1 LGIGGTIAAIII
13 GIIALIVIIAIIVFL
28 IELLAPL
35 FIGIIILAIIVG
47 VGWWIYSKNKESL
60 ANASM
65 PHTQHTQK
73 RVGLESLF
81 SSLVFHSVVP
91 EIFYISKKGSYSELK
106 EKEQKLFSI
115 ITCQ

>member
-1 LGIGGTIAAIII
+1 
-13 GIIALIVIIAIIVFL
+13 
-28 IELLAPL
+28 
-35 FIGIIILAIIVG
+35 
-47 VGWWIYSKNKESL
+47 
-60 ANASM
+60 M

-106 EKEQKLFSI
+106 EKRTKAVLNHNMSI
-115 ITCQ
+115 IGSSLGVETRC